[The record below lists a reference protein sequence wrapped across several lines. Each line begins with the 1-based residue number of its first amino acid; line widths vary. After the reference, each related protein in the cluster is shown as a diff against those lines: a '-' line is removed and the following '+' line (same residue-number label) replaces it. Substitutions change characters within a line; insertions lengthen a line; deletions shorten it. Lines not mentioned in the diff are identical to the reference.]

1 MEREARDLDVGSG
14 AAGLRDVD
22 RSRTGEIPRAGSAD
36 SPGQRSPRWAEA
48 TGNVVEPWYRHAGDR
63 QRLAEVENHR
73 TGIPHQLDDN
83 AAATAEALQAGARHE
98 PEILRGLLDVGP
110 VQALPCEVLAR
121 QAQQTW

>member
-1 MEREARDLDVGSG
+1 VD
-14 AAGLRDVD
+14 AAGG
-22 RSRTGEIPRAGSAD
+22 TGK
-36 SPGQRSPRWAEA
+36 
-48 TGNVVEPWYRHAGDR
+48 VVEPWYPHAGDR

-73 TGIPHQLDDN
+73 TGIPHQLDDT
-83 AAATAEALQAGARHE
+83 ATAPAGALQAGARRE